1 MVEPKLTPLS
11 KQDAFRFECAPDVP
25 CFNECCRDL
34 NQFLTPYDILRLK
47 THFDMPSVDFLKQ
60 YCSRH
65 TGPESGLPVV
75 SLRPRSAPQLTC
87 PFVTAAGC
95 SVYENRPSSCRTY
108 PLIRAISRSRETG
121 IITERFMVLEES
133 HCRGFNENKTQTV
146 RQWVEQQG
154 LADYY
159 AHNDMLMGLISLK
172 NQMRPGPLDVKSEQI
187 FHLAL
192 NDLDSFR
199 LQIFDDNLIKGH
211 EIEQNRMETIQIDDV
226 ALLEFGIEWVQRELF
241 GISSM
246 PGSRFKGSEVG
257 HWNSY
262 RLNIEHRTPNI
273 EHPILI
279 HETPKVIN

>member
-1 MVEPKLTPLS
+1 MILKFYLFQEENVEPNLKEISPD
-11 KQDAFRFECAPDVP
+11 QPFRFECSSTVP

-47 THFDMPSVDFLKQ
+47 NHFEMSSGDFLKQ

-75 SLRPRSAPQLTC
+75 SLRPVSAPQLTC

-95 SVYENRPSSCRTY
+95 SVYANRPSSCRTY
-108 PLIRAISRSRETG
+108 PLVRAISRSRETG
-121 IITERFMVLEES
+121 IINERFMVLKES
-133 HCRGFNENKTQTV
+133 HCLGFNEDTTQTV

-159 AHNDMLMGLISLK
+159 TYNDMLMGLISLK
-172 NQMRPGPLDVKSEQI
+172 NQMRPGPLDLKSGHI

-199 LQIFDDNLIKGH
+199 RQIFDDCLLKGH
-211 EIEQNRMETIQIDDV
+211 EMAPNRIEAIKTDDV

-241 GISSM
+241 G
-246 PGSRFKGSEVG
+246 K
-257 HWNSY
+257 
-262 RLNIEHRTPNI
+262 
-273 EHPILI
+273 
-279 HETPKVIN
+279 